1 MPAELTYEL
10 NDSVAILTLENPPLN
25 LLTSGLREALTSHA
39 KRIAADRGIRAVV
52 LAGGMSA
59 FSAGSD
65 IREFPP
71 DSQTGLE
78 LARREHAC
86 CRAIEAMPQP
96 VVAAL
101 EGHVLGGGL
110 ELAVACDLRV
120 ASTQA
125 VFGLPEA
132 RLGVFPG
139 ECAASLPLLIGPSRA
154 KWLMLTGEPVG
165 AQEAHRIGL
174 VDELTSPGSALRRA
188 VEIATVIAA
197 NPALAVQAINAAVDA
212 AVRVSADSR
221 RAEDERTMS
230 LMFESHDARE
240 GVQAFLE
247 KRPPV
252 FRHY

>member
-1 MPAELTYEL
+1 MSAELTLEVT
-10 NDSVAILTLENPPLN
+10 DSVAILTLRNPPLN
-25 LLTSGLREALTSHA
+25 LLTSELREALTDQA
-39 KRIAADRGIRAVV
+39 GRIAANREIRAVV
-52 LAGGMSA
+52 LAGGSSA

-71 DSQTGLE
+71 DAQAGLE

-86 CRAIEAMPQP
+86 CQAIESMPQP

-101 EGHVLGGGL
+101 EGHVLGGGV

-120 ASTQA
+120 ASTEA

-154 KWLMLTGEPVG
+154 KWLMLMGEPV
-165 AQEAHRIGL
+165 AAAEAHRIGL
-174 VDELTSPGSALRRA
+174 VDELTAPGSALQRA
-188 VEIATVIAA
+188 VEVANVIAA

-212 AVRVSADSR
+212 AVHGSAESR
-221 RAEDERTMS
+221 RAEDEQTMS
-230 LMFESHDARE
+230 SMFESYDARE
-240 GVQAFLE
+240 GVQAFLD

-252 FRHY
+252 FRHH